1 MVLNEVD
8 LEKMGIYM
16 DVDVCLKV
24 RLKIQKVIVSLDYDK
39 EN

>member
-16 DVDVCLKV
+16 DVDVYLKV
-24 RLKIQKVIVSLDYDK
+24 RLKIQKVIVSLNYDK
-39 EN
+39 ED

>member
-1 MVLNEVD
+1 MVLNEVG

-16 DVDVCLKV
+16 DVDVYLKV

>member
-16 DVDVCLKV
+16 DVDAYLKV

>member
-16 DVDVCLKV
+16 DVDVYLKV